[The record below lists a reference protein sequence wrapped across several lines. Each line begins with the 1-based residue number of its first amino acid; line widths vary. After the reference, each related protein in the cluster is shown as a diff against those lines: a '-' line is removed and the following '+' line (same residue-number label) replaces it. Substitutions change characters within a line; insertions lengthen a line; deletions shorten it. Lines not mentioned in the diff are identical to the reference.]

1 MVYRMDRICG
11 LGSTVGIATGYGLDS
26 SGIELLNLGASRKR
40 T

>member
-11 LGSTVGIATGYGLDS
+11 PGSVVGLATCCGLDS
-26 SGIELLNLGASRKR
+26 SGIELLTLGASSKR